1 MIDKQ
6 PEAYALLADRFSR
19 AGKLNSAQQFLF
31 WDSQTYMPRGGAET
45 RGEQLAALEAASDA
59 LILAPDCEDLF
70 DAADRSADRLSAGE
84 AANLAEMRRVWR
96 HRAAVPPALSARK
109 TRIVARLQGQWAQ
122 AKQSDDFETFAP
134 GFDELL
140 SLHREIAAAKGEA
153 LGLAPYDAL
162 MDELDPGLGTAVA
175 DPIFARLE
183 GALPSLRQEVLDRQ
197 AGWPAPQALE
207 GDFSEIRQRELSHR
221 LYEAVGLD
229 PDHGRIDA
237 AAHPFTA
244 AGSPGDVRITTR
256 FDAGNVRFAVM
267 GTLHE
272 SGHALYES
280 NLPREWVFTPA
291 GAPRGA
297 TAHES
302 QSLLFEMFAG
312 RSREFLAWLAPQM
325 HAAFGGA
332 ATAWS
337 ASNLHNL
344 YRRVDPGFIRVEA
357 DEISYPLHI
366 ILRYRIERALL
377 SGDLAVADL
386 PGAWA
391 DLSEG
396 FFGRRPANNAEGC
409 LQDIHWAAGLF
420 GYFPNYSLGQCLA
433 AQLFERAASDDP
445 SILPRLEHGD
455 FTALATWVA
464 PRIHHRASLVD
475 FGRLAADAAGAALSA
490 DALLRHLKNRYL
502 EEPAPGG

>member
-1 MIDKQ
+1 MIETHR
-6 PEAYALLADRFSR
+6 EAYDLLADRFSR
-19 AGKLNSAQQFLF
+19 AGKLNSVQQFLF
-31 WDSQTYMPRGGAET
+31 WDSQTYMPRGAAET

-59 LILAPDCEDLF
+59 LILTPGSEELF
-70 DAADRSADRLSAGE
+70 DEAQRSTDGLSPGE
-84 AANLAEMRRVWR
+84 AANLAEMKRVWR
-96 HRAAVPPALSARK
+96 HRAAVPPALSAAKAR
-109 TRIVARLQGQWAQ
+109 TVARLQGDWAQ
-122 AKQSDDFETFAP
+122 AKQSDDFGKFAP
-134 GFDELL
+134 GFDALL

-175 DPIFARLE
+175 DPIFTRLE
-183 GALPSLRQEVLDRQ
+183 AALPSLRQEVLDRQ

-207 GDFSEIRQRELSHR
+207 GDFSEIRQRELSRR
-221 LYEAVGLD
+221 LTEAVGLN
-229 PDHGRIDA
+229 PEHGRIDA
-237 AAHPFTA
+237 AAHPFT

-256 FDAGNVRFAVM
+256 FDPGNVRFAVM

-272 SGHALYES
+272 SGHALYEA
-280 NLPREWVFTPA
+280 NLPREWAFTPA

-302 QSLLFEMFAG
+302 QSLLVEMFAG

-337 ASNLHNL
+337 AANLYNL

-391 DLSEG
+391 DLSES
-396 FFGRRPANNAEGC
+396 FFGRRPANHAEGC
-409 LQDIHWAAGLF
+409 LQDIHWAAGFF

-433 AQLFERAASDDP
+433 AQLFERAANEDP
-445 SILPRLEHGD
+445 AILPRLGHGD
-455 FTALATWVA
+455 FSALASWVA
-464 PRIHHRASLVD
+464 PRVHHRASLVD
-475 FGRLAADAAGAALSA
+475 FVELAADAAGAALSA
-490 DALLRHLKNRYL
+490 DALLRHLEGRYL
-502 EEPAPGG
+502 QEPAPGG